1 MLTQFS
7 QLFVE
12 VEISHLH
19 DRIILLRED
28 SHLYWIVCTKWAVMY
43 MCIAGIHFACFYHFR
58 LDFRTVPTVW
68 YFFYFI
74 VLLAENISR

>member
-1 MLTQFS
+1 MYVMLTQFS

-28 SHLYWIVCTKWAVMY
+28 SHLY
-43 MCIAGIHFACFYHFR
+43 
-58 LDFRTVPTVW
+58 
-68 YFFYFI
+68 
-74 VLLAENISR
+74 